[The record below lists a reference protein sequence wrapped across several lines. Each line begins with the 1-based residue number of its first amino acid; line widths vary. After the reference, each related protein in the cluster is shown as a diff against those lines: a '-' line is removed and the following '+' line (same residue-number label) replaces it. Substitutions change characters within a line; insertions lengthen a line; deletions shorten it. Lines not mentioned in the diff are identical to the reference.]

1 MEVILKRLSF
11 AIAEKDVR
19 EQLEDSEFIERY
31 YQETFGK
38 KEKEIVEKEKE
49 IAELKGVMTLKEK
62 ELEQKEKALEEVN
75 QRAEQEKQRAE
86 QEKVMIAKRLL
97 NSGMTVGIVMDLL
110 QVTEDFLKT
119 NGLIE

>member
-38 KEKEIVEKEKE
+38 KEKEIV
-49 IAELKGVMTLKEK
+49 ELKGVMTLKEK